1 MEDKRNIQPAEI
13 EYVMKEAYVDYAMS
27 VIVSRALPD
36 ARDGLKPV
44 HRRILYTMFEE
55 HITPDKKFR
64 KSAATVG
71 NVIARYHPHGD
82 AAVYDAMVRMAQPFN
97 MRYPLVW
104 PQGNFGSI
112 DGDSPA
118 HMRYTE
124 AKLAQIAMSTLA
136 DINKDTVDWR
146 PNFDNSTQEPIV
158 LPTVLP
164 NLLVNGSDGIAVGMA
179 TKIPPH
185 NLGEVVDATVALIDN
200 EDIAIEELMTHI
212 KGPDFP
218 TGAKILGTRGIRD
231 AYMTGKGSI
240 TMRAV
245 MEVEEIRHGKH
256 AIVVTEIPYQVNKSR
271 LIEKIAEAVKAKR
284 IEGVTDLRDESSRKG
299 MRIVLELRNDAIP
312 DVVMNQLY
320 KHSDMQCNFGA
331 IMLALV
337 DDAPKLLNLKEM
349 LECFVGHRRDVV
361 TRRTKFE
368 LEKALAR
375 DHIVIGLLKALD
387 HIDEIIALI
396 KASPDPDTAR
406 AALME
411 RFELS
416 ERQAQAILDMRL
428 QRLTGLERE
437 KLEEEHR
444 TLVERIA
451 YLEGLLADKL
461 KMNEV
466 IRQELVELKAKFGD
480 ERRTQIVPFAG
491 DIDLESLIPD
501 EPAVVTMSHSGY
513 IKRVPVGEYKV
524 QRRGGK
530 GVSGTD
536 LKEGDF
542 LEHFFVTRTHN
553 YLLFFTNKGRVF
565 RLKVYELPEF
575 GRNAKGT
582 PVINMLRLAEGETVA
597 SVIPMDKASRG
608 GCIITATRRGLVKRT
623 ALRLFANLRAAGL
636 NALKLDDDDEL
647 VSVAYSAFGAGEAE
661 LCDDLSSD
669 NAEEGLEGVSDEE
682 LSDEPEEEPEEIF
695 ADSDDE
701 QASSDEDS
709 LEDLPSDDDGSG
721 IIIVTRN
728 GNVVRFR
735 EDKVRLMGR
744 SARGVR
750 GIKLREGDEVVA
762 MDIGAHGSRL
772 LIVTENGF
780 GKRTLVKRFA
790 SKGRA
795 IYGVIGI
802 RITPERGRVA
812 AASVVEPEYE
822 LMISSRNGLLI
833 RTNLDEIRDMGRAA
847 SGVRFIKLAEG
858 DSVSGMVRIIPEDL
872 LTDAVSNLTLQ
883 RQEAPEE
890 VNSDMDYDP
899 EEPDQED
906 SEE

>member
-146 PNFDNSTQEPIV
+146 PNFDNSTEEPIV

-200 EDIAIEELMTHI
+200 EDISIEELMTHI

-256 AIVVTEIPYQVNKSR
+256 AIVVTEIPYQINKSR
-271 LIEKIAEAVKAKR
+271 LIEKIAEAIKAKR

-406 AALME
+406 VALME

-444 TLVERIA
+444 ALVERIA

-491 DIDLESLIPD
+491 DIDMESLIPD

-582 PVINMLRLAEGETVA
+582 PVINMLRLSGGETVA

-608 GCIITATRRGLVKRT
+608 GCIITATRRGFVKRT
-623 ALRLFANLRAAGL
+623 ALRLFANLRASGL
-636 NALKLDDDDEL
+636 NALKLDGDDEL
-647 VSVAYSAFGAGEAE
+647 VSVAYSAQGAGEAE
-661 LCDDLSSD
+661 LAEDQDLGDDVFD
-669 NAEEGLEGVSDEE
+669 GTAE
-682 LSDEPEEEPEEIF
+682 DEPCDEPEEPEEIE
-695 ADSDDE
+695 ADADDE
-701 QASSDEDS
+701 ATGSEEDNLES
-709 LEDLPSDDDGSG
+709 LPDGDDGRG

-728 GNVVRFR
+728 GNVVRFS

-744 SARGVR
+744 TARGVR
-750 GIKLREGDEVVA
+750 GIKLRVGDEVVA
-762 MDIGAHGSRL
+762 MDLGSHGSRL
-772 LIVTENGF
+772 LIVTESGF
-780 GKRTLVKRFA
+780 GKRTLVRRFA

-802 RITPERGRVA
+802 KITPERGRVA
-812 AASVVEPEYE
+812 AAAVVEPDYE
-822 LMISSRNGLLI
+822 LMVSSRNGLLI

-872 LTDAVSNLTLQ
+872 LTDAVSNLSSQSRNDQTEQ
-883 RQEAPEE
+883 A
-890 VNSDMDYDP
+890 SDMDYEPEYPDPSDP
-899 EEPDQED
+899 EE
-906 SEE
+906 